1 MPKRSKTPSARY
13 MEQAQQAHELV
24 LGGMG
29 YRQIAEKMG
38 VSLGTVQNRL
48 KLYHEEVS
56 APKLEDL
63 RNRQLARIEMG
74 IRALWPMYLKADK
87 DAINGMVAL
96 MKREADLLGLN
107 AATQYVVKADVT
119 TRQTDANDAQRLL
132 DRYFDRATTTEPKVI
147 PHVDVSADRPR
158 RPFSKEFVEK
168 KAKSDAFWQ
177 GMQERAAEKRT
188 QTADVE
194 DEVPAEFSDMDQLD
208 DIEEQEARA
217 EGFTEAASIEEWDKK
232 RHRRHN
238 NPSHRFLRDSD
249 DD

>member
-1 MPKRSKTPSARY
+1 MARKAKKPSALY

-48 KLYHEEVS
+48 KLYREEVS
-56 APKLEDL
+56 APRLEDL

-107 AATQYVVKADVT
+107 AATAFKVEATVNTRESDALEVQKQIDEWFGSDPKTIPGTVVRRSRPLKERKPIQYDAPVT
-119 TRQTDANDAQRLL
+119 DEFAQ
-132 DRYFDRATTTEPKVI
+132 DTTFAAHEVQPEEIQLGDESDFATEPE
-147 PHVDVSADRPR
+147 PEPRPR
-158 RPFSKEFVEK
+158 R
-168 KAKSDAFWQ
+168 
-177 GMQERAAEKRT
+177 RT
-188 QTADVE
+188 TPN
-194 DEVPAEFSDMDQLD
+194 PAQ
-208 DIEEQEARA
+208 Q
-217 EGFTEAASIEEWDKK
+217 
-232 RHRRHN
+232 
-238 NPSHRFLRDSD
+238 FLRDSD

>member
-1 MPKRSKTPSARY
+1 MARKSKTPSARY

-29 YRQIAEKMG
+29 YRQIAEKLG

-48 KLYHEEVS
+48 KLYREEVS

-107 AATQYVVKADVT
+107 AATAFKVEATINTRETDASEVQKMMDEWFAQNGKTIPGEVVHRKRPTVEPDPIQYTAPVT
-119 TRQTDANDAQRLL
+119 TPDEFAVEPDATEEL
-132 DRYFDRATTTEPKVI
+132 DIEPEHI
-147 PHVDVSADRPR
+147 EPAPRPR
-158 RPFSKEFVEK
+158 RKRGQPIPNP
-168 KAKSDAFWQ
+168 
-177 GMQERAAEKRT
+177 AA
-188 QTADVE
+188 Q
-194 DEVPAEFSDMDQLD
+194 
-208 DIEEQEARA
+208 
-217 EGFTEAASIEEWDKK
+217 
-232 RHRRHN
+232 
-238 NPSHRFLRDSD
+238 FLRDSD